1 MMNSYVLNLS
11 STFSGSLDK
20 LIIAP
25 LVGFAL
31 LGNYQLGIQFLSVF
45 HILPS
50 IVYKYVLPQEASG
63 NPNKKLKQ
71 ITILSSVGLAILGM
85 VLSPIIISITFPKFT
100 EAITV
105 IQIMSISVIPST
117 INLMFNSKFLANGKI
132 KFMLIG
138 SGIYLSVLILSII
151 FLGKSFGI
159 NGMAT
164 ALVLSTFAETIFYYI
179 VNRFTEKD

>member
-1 MMNSYVLNLS
+1 
-11 STFSGSLDK
+11 
-20 LIIAP
+20 
-25 LVGFAL
+25 
-31 LGNYQLGIQFLSVF
+31 
-45 HILPS
+45 
-50 IVYKYVLPQEASG
+50 
-63 NPNKKLKQ
+63 
-71 ITILSSVGLAILGM
+71 M
-85 VLSPIIISITFPKFT
+85 VLSPIIIPIAFPKFT

-151 FLGKSFGI
+151 FLGISFGI

-179 VNRFTEKD
+179 VNRFKEKD